1 MLKGKNS
8 ITFIL
13 KSQESILKGCLWMM
27 FYEVKVRK
35 CLDSISTL
43 TLRIKCRTSGCV
55 LFTRV
60 RWWISEDMF
69 LNELQQNYFINR
81 RNVELLWDDSCF
93 VCNVDVFSVVWL
105 CKRAGR
111 HAGADEDEWS
121 SAKRCRREAGKN
133 KTSLSFTRV
142 NEDVRG
148 FKAQLKCALKAKTL
162 CFGVRNATKDLFS
175 FPFHEVGQYWFLA
188 TLLSLVIHQEL
199 LCSRRIWLFACLN
212 VGRSHWNWPSS
223 FMIQKL

>member
-1 MLKGKNS
+1 M
-8 ITFIL
+8 
-13 KSQESILKGCLWMM
+13 
-27 FYEVKVRK
+27 
-35 CLDSISTL
+35 
-43 TLRIKCRTSGCV
+43 
-55 LFTRV
+55 
-60 RWWISEDMF
+60 RW
-69 LNELQQNYFINR
+69 L
-81 RNVELLWDDSCF
+81 CF

-148 FKAQLKCALKAKTL
+148 FKAQLKCALRAKTL

-188 TLLSLVIHQEL
+188 TLVPSHPSRAVMFKKDLTVCVSERWAFPLKLAFFIYDSKIIKALDARESVGPFLKSL
-199 LCSRRIWLFACLN
+199 CL
-212 VGRSHWNWPSS
+212 VCV
-223 FMIQKL
+223 